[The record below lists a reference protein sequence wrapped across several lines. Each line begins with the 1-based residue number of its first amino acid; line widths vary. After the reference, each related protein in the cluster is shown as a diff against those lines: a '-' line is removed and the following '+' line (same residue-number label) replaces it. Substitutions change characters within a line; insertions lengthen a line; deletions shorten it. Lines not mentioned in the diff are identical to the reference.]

1 MVHSFLAL
9 ACGVWGLSS
18 IFTID
23 YIPGRAFFETKKS
36 REFWLASMGRRH
48 PKGQPPPALKRC
60 ASTRRLAPALSL

>member
-23 YIPGRAFFETKKS
+23 YIPGRAFFETKKC
-36 REFWLASMGRRH
+36 RQLRPASMGCRH
-48 PKGQPPPALKRC
+48 PKGQPPPAGKHC
-60 ASTRRLAPALSL
+60 GSTRRLAPALSL